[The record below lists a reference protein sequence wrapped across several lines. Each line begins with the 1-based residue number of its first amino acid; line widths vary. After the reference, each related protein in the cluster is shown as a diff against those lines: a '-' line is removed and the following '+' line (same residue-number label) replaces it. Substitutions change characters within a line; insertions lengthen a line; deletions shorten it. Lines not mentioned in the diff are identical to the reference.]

1 MTTPPSLT
9 SPAHGGTWVLL
20 RGLMREHGHWGSF
33 PQRLQTALGAE
44 RVLTPDLP
52 GNGLLNG
59 QASPTRIADMVDA
72 CRQQVR
78 AELGTGHPPVHVLS
92 ISMGG
97 MLAAAWAH
105 SHPHELASLCLMS
118 SSMRPFSPL
127 WQRLRPAN
135 WPQILRLLVSQ
146 ADDRQWE
153 TAILAMTTRS
163 PQAAA
168 ALPGWLAIR
177 RDRPV
182 RTSDALRQL
191 WAAARFRAPT
201 TVPAMPTLILSG
213 QQDALVDPR
222 CSQAISEA
230 WGCPW
235 ASHPDAGHDLPLDAP
250 DWVIQMLM
258 HWQQQQHPHG

>member
-1 MTTPPSLT
+1 MPAPS
-9 SPAHGGTWVLL
+9 SAPEGPSGDTWVLL
-20 RGLMREHGHWGSF
+20 RGLIREHGHWGSF
-33 PQRLQTALGAE
+33 PQRLQQALGAE

-52 GNGLLNG
+52 GNGRLNT
-59 QASPTRIADMVDA
+59 QRSPTQIADMVDA

-97 MLAAAWAH
+97 MLATAWAQA
-105 SHPHELASLCLMS
+105 HPHELASLCLMS

-127 WQRLRPAN
+127 WQRLRPPT
-135 WPQILRLLVSQ
+135 WPKILQLLLSG

-153 TAILAMTTRS
+153 QAILAMTTCS
-163 PQAAA
+163 PQAEA
-168 ALPGWLAIR
+168 ALPAWLAIR

-182 RTSDALRQL
+182 RTANALRQL
-191 WAAARFRAPT
+191 WAAARFTAPKA
-201 TVPAMPTLILSG
+201 VPQVPTLILSG

-222 CSQAISEA
+222 CSQAIAEA
-230 WGCPW
+230 WGCAW

-250 DWVIQMLM
+250 DWVIQQLLR
-258 HWQQQQHPHG
+258 QHRANA